1 MFSTLSRGSL
11 NIVKHLYLYY
21 VKQMTFSSRHVEN
34 GKKVACICA
43 APTVLKEA
51 GVLPIKYTA
60 HQSVADALPN
70 ILPDSTV
77 IDGNI
82 ITSRGAG
89 TAVEFGLKIVTELI
103 GQDKANSISGAIHF
117 SN

>member
-1 MFSTLSRGSL
+1 MSSVR
-11 NIVKHLYLYY
+11 LYSNSDLC
-21 VKQMTFSSRHVEN
+21 RHVEA

-51 GVLPIKYTA
+51 GVLPGKYTA
-60 HQSVADALPN
+60 HQSVSDMLPN

-89 TAVEFGLKIVTELI
+89 TAVEFGLKIVSELI
-103 GQDKANSISGAIHF
+103 GQEKADSIAGAIHVPK
-117 SN
+117 